1 LSVLLQVILSG
12 FNETELNFGT
22 VGSSSQK
29 EAHFAV
35 INNNPVAVLLKSW
48 GINMTDAVVELV
60 GVEEGNRSTALQRHS
75 FSNMST
81 TVSNNGVYFFVTSHI
96 FSLTPLDTREHCTY
110 WFNIA

>member
-1 LSVLLQVILSG
+1 VILSG

-22 VGSSSQK
+22 VGTSSQK

-48 GINMTDAVVELV
+48 GTNMTGTLMELI
-60 GVEEGNRSTALQRHS
+60 GVEEGNQSTVLQRYS

-81 TVSNNGVYFFVTSHI
+81 TVSNNGS
-96 FSLTPLDTREHCTY
+96 
-110 WFNIA
+110 